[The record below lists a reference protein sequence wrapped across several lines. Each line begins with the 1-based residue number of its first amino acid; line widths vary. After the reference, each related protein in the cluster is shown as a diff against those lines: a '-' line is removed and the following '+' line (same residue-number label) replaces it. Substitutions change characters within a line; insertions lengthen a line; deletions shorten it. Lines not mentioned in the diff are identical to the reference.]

1 MSRKNIKQH
10 DISDCGVACLVS
22 IAAHYRLFIP
32 ISKVRQFT
40 GTDKDGTNVLGLIEG
55 AKKLGF
61 DAKGVKCD
69 ISSLQIIPKPAI
81 AHIILKKSLQHF
93 VVIYKVNRKS
103 IKIMDPG
110 AGVFIT
116 MSLEKFKEQWT
127 GVLVILIP
135 NESFFPKNEK
145 VSMLLRFWFLIK
157 PHKYMLI
164 QSMIGSVFYTILG
177 FSVSIYIQK
186 ITDHVLINGNTNLLN
201 SMSIIM
207 IILLVIQML
216 LNVFKDIFLVKSGQ
230 EIDSRLILG
239 YYKHLLQLPQQFF
252 DTMRIGEI
260 ISRINDAIK
269 IRLFINN
276 TSLTLMVNFFIVVF
290 SFILMF
296 SYYWKLGLIMFCI
309 IPIYLIIY
317 FITDSFNK
325 KTERKIMESSA
336 ALENHLIESVSS
348 ISTIKQFS
356 LHDMM
361 QVKTESKFINLLQVS
376 YASSINQ
383 VFSQTSTQSVSN
395 LFTILLLWIGSYYVI
410 AKELTPGELFSFY
423 AILGFFTGPV
433 SGLILSNKLI
443 QNALIAAD
451 RLFEI
456 LDLETESYHETNDIS
471 ASENSNIQFKKV
483 SFSYGNRPNIF
494 SELSLN
500 FKQGEITA
508 IVGESGSGKS
518 TLLHLIQGLY
528 PISSGQIII
537 GHKDIQYFNKSGL
550 RNLIGIVPQKVQLFN
565 GNLINNIAIGEINV
579 NMERLIKIC
588 NMLKIMP
595 FIEKLPQGLHTNI
608 GENGASLSGG
618 ERQRVAIARAL
629 YRDPDIIAFDEASTS
644 LDSKSEQVLE
654 NVIQQLLKNGKTIIL
669 ITHRVTNL
677 SYVNRVLV
685 LKNGNLIEEGTPD
698 FLLGKNKGAFLD
710 LWTKQVG
717 QNKVIG
723 GQKSSNS

>member
-1 MSRKNIKQH
+1 
-10 DISDCGVACLVS
+10 
-22 IAAHYRLFIP
+22 
-32 ISKVRQFT
+32 
-40 GTDKDGTNVLGLIEG
+40 
-55 AKKLGF
+55 
-61 DAKGVKCD
+61 
-69 ISSLQIIPKPAI
+69 
-81 AHIILKKSLQHF
+81 
-93 VVIYKVNRKS
+93 
-103 IKIMDPG
+103 
-110 AGVFIT
+110 
-116 MSLEKFKEQWT
+116 
-127 GVLVILIP
+127 
-135 NESFFPKNEK
+135 
-145 VSMLLRFWFLIK
+145 
-157 PHKYMLI
+157 
-164 QSMIGSVFYTILG
+164 
-177 FSVSIYIQK
+177 
-186 ITDHVLINGNTNLLN
+186 
-201 SMSIIM
+201 
-207 IILLVIQML
+207 
-216 LNVFKDIFLVKSGQ
+216 
-230 EIDSRLILG
+230 
-239 YYKHLLQLPQQFF
+239 
-252 DTMRIGEI
+252 
-260 ISRINDAIK
+260 
-269 IRLFINN
+269 
-276 TSLTLMVNFFIVVF
+276 
-290 SFILMF
+290 
-296 SYYWKLGLIMFCI
+296 
-309 IPIYLIIY
+309 
-317 FITDSFNK
+317 
-325 KTERKIMESSA
+325 
-336 ALENHLIESVSS
+336 
-348 ISTIKQFS
+348 
-356 LHDMM
+356 
-361 QVKTESKFINLLQVS
+361 
-376 YASSINQ
+376 
-383 VFSQTSTQSVSN
+383 
-395 LFTILLLWIGSYYVI
+395 
-410 AKELTPGELFSFY
+410 
-423 AILGFFTGPV
+423 
-433 SGLILSNKLI
+433 
-443 QNALIAAD
+443 
-451 RLFEI
+451 
-456 LDLETESYHETNDIS
+456 
-471 ASENSNIQFKKV
+471 V

-494 SELSLN
+494 SELSLD

-588 NMLKIMP
+588 NMLKIMT

>member
-1 MSRKNIKQH
+1 MSAKNIKQH

-40 GTDKDGTNVLGLIEG
+40 GTNKDGTNILGLIEG

-69 ISSLQIIPKPAI
+69 LTSLQNIPKPAI

-93 VVIYKVNRKS
+93 VVIYKVSKKS

-110 AGVFIT
+110 AGIIIK

-135 NESFFPKNEK
+135 NASFSEKNEK
-145 VSMLLRFWFLIK
+145 ISILVRFWHLIK

-186 ITDHVLINGNTNLLN
+186 ITDHVLINGNISLLN
-201 SMSIIM
+201 SMGIIM

-216 LNVFKDIFLVKSGQ
+216 LNVFKDVFLVRSGQ
-230 EIDSRLILG
+230 EIDARLILG

-276 TSLTLMVNFFIVVF
+276 TSLTLMVNFFIVLF

-296 SYYWKLGLIMFCI
+296 SYYWKLGLLMFCI
-309 IPIYLIIY
+309 IPIYLLIY
-317 FITDSFNK
+317 FITDLFNK

-336 ALENHLIESVSS
+336 ELENHLIESISA
-348 ISTIKQFS
+348 ISTIKQFG
-356 LHDMM
+356 LHEMM
-361 QVKTESKFINLLQVS
+361 QVKSESKFIKLLQVS
-376 YASSINQ
+376 YTSSMNQ
-383 VFSQTSTQSVSN
+383 VFSQTVTQTVSN
-395 LFTILLLWIGSYYVI
+395 LFTILLLWTGSYFVV
-410 AKELTPGELFSFY
+410 AKELSPGELFSFY
-423 AILGFFTGPV
+423 AILGFITGPV
-433 SGLILSNKLI
+433 SGLILSNKII

-456 LDLETESYHETNDIS
+456 LDLETESNPEINLILKSDNRHICFN
-471 ASENSNIQFKKV
+471 KV
-483 SFSYGNRPNIF
+483 SFSYGNRSKVF

-500 FKQGEITA
+500 FKQNEISA

-518 TLLHLIQGLY
+518 TILKLLQGLY
-528 PISSGQIII
+528 PISSGQIFI
-537 GHKDIQYFNKSGL
+537 GNKDIKYFNKNDL
-550 RNLIGIVPQKVQLFN
+550 RSLIGIVPQKVQLFN
-565 GNLINNIAIGEINV
+565 GNVINNIGIGEIKV
-579 NMERLIKIC
+579 NLEKVIEIC
-588 NMLKIMP
+588 NILKIMT

-608 GENGASLSGG
+608 GENGTSLSGG
-618 ERQRVAIARAL
+618 ERQRIAIARAL
-629 YRDPDIIAFDEASTS
+629 YRDPDIIAFDEGTTS
-644 LDSKSEQVLE
+644 LDSDSEQILE
-654 NVIQQLLKNGKTIIL
+654 NIIQQLLKNGKTIIL
-669 ITHRVTNL
+669 ITHRVINL

-685 LKNGNLIEEGTPD
+685 LKNGKLIEEGTAQ
-698 FLLGKNKGAFLD
+698 FLLKKTKGTFRNLWEKQAGINKEIGEVKN
-710 LWTKQVG
+710 
-717 QNKVIG
+717 
-723 GQKSSNS
+723 